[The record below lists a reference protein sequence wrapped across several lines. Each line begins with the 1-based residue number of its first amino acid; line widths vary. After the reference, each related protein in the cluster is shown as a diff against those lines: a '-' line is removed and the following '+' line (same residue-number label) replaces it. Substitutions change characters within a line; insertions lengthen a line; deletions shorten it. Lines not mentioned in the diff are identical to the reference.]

1 MFNILT
7 SLSMNIQES
16 VCFLIIFVYNI

>member
-1 MFNILT
+1 MFNILS